1 MINIRVKMFG
11 VLRGLT
17 GKDEMQLK
25 LKQPTVRSAV
35 GILAKSVPSKA
46 RGFLMDNCLVDPRPN
61 MLILVNG
68 QEIGVLKGLETALK
82 DGDELTV
89 IPVAHGG

>member
-1 MINIRVKMFG
+1 MINVRIKLLG

-17 GKDEMQLK
+17 GEDVMVLK
-25 LKQPTVRSAV
+25 LKKPTVRIAV
-35 GILAKSVPSKA
+35 EILSESLPRQA
-46 RGFLMDNCLVDPRPN
+46 RNLLMDRYLDDPRPN
-61 MLILVNG
+61 VLILLNG
-68 QEIGVLKGLETALK
+68 KEIGVLEGLETSLK